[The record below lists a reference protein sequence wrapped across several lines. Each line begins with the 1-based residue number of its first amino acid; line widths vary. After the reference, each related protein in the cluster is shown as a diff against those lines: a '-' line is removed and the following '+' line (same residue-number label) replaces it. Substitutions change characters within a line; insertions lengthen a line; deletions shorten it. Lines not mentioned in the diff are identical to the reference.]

1 MKPKHKLDVLLFSN
15 KVIKAKPAE
24 VIEVDKQKVE
34 EAYEAITSGGHI
46 LTQGIIYLLIDG
58 DSKEIVIRNG
68 EVGYDDAYTLVASD
82 AGSNDII
89 SAEFD
94 GDDIVFNKA
103 DGSSAVLPDAK
114 IELKGD
120 KGDKGDDGDKI
131 ATGTNVSD
139 YSNNPDHIGNIYYHT
154 GNGNVYEVTDTG
166 TNIVIGKW
174 RGEDGTDG
182 QDGAP
187 FTYDDFTPEQLEG
200 LKGDK
205 GDKGEK
211 GDKGDDGADGFP
223 TESQWDDLVA
233 RVEALENQE

>member
-34 EAYEAITSGGHI
+34 EAYEAIKSGEYI
-46 LTQGIIYLLIDG
+46 LKQGIIYLLIDG
-58 DSKEIVIRNG
+58 DSKEIVIGNG

-114 IELKGD
+114 EELKGD
-120 KGDKGDDGDKI
+120 KGDKGDQGDQGI
-131 ATGTNVSD
+131 
-139 YSNNPDHIGNIYYHT
+139 
-154 GNGNVYEVTDTG
+154 
-166 TNIVIGKW
+166 
-174 RGEDGTDG
+174 
-182 QDGAP
+182 Q
-187 FTYDDFTPEQLEG
+187 
-200 LKGDK
+200 
-205 GDKGEK
+205 GEK

-223 TESQWDDLVA
+223 TESQWNDLVA
-233 RVEALENQE
+233 RVEALESQE

>member
-1 MKPKHKLDVLLFSN
+1 MKPKQKLEVLLFSN
-15 KVIKAKPAE
+15 KVGKANPAE

-34 EAYEAITSGGHI
+34 EAYEAIKSGEYI
-46 LTQGIIYLLIDG
+46 LKQGIIYLLIDG
-58 DSKEIVIRNG
+58 DSKEIVIGNG

-114 IELKGD
+114 EELKGD
-120 KGDKGDDGDKI
+120 KGDKGDQ
-131 ATGTNVSD
+131 
-139 YSNNPDHIGNIYYHT
+139 
-154 GNGNVYEVTDTG
+154 
-166 TNIVIGKW
+166 
-174 RGEDGTDG
+174 GEQGI
-182 QDGAP
+182 Q
-187 FTYDDFTPEQLEG
+187 
-200 LKGDK
+200 GDK
-205 GDKGEK
+205 GDKGETGPEGPQGPAGADGKDGVDGNDGAEGPEGPK
-211 GDKGDDGADGFP
+211 GDKGADGFP